1 MSGWLVGPIALAGVV
16 VLERLGHK
24 LTGSR
29 AKGWI
34 GSYLILGL
42 VALAVGPQI
51 STSGIFDWRVL
62 VGVALA
68 LGGYRVGR
76 LILGDRPDRPPSES
90 RNLELVA
97 LAGVVAPV
105 EELLWG
111 AVVGPE
117 LGIPATAAL
126 FAVKHPLVDGRWR
139 RVLGLLLFW
148 IGLSLVRAYSW
159 PLALALHIGANAGG
173 VLIGHRQNL
182 DQF

>member
-1 MSGWLVGPIALAGVV
+1 MSTWLVGPVALAGVV
-16 VLERLGHK
+16 VLERLGTK

-34 GSYLILGL
+34 GSYLLIGSA
-42 VALAVGPQI
+42 ALIVGPEI
-51 STSGIFDWRVL
+51 PTPNALDWRVA

-68 LGGYRVGR
+68 LGGYQVGR
-76 LILGDRPDRPPSES
+76 LVLGDRPDRPPSES
-90 RNLELVA
+90 KTLELVA

-117 LGIPATAAL
+117 IGFLATAGFFAL
-126 FAVKHPLVDGRWR
+126 KHPLVDGRWR
-139 RVLGLLLFW
+139 RVLGLFLFW
-148 IGLSLVRAYSW
+148 TGLSLVRAYSW
-159 PLALALHIGANAGG
+159 PLALALHMAANAGG
-173 VLIGHRQNL
+173 VILGHRQNL

>member
-1 MSGWLVGPIALAGVV
+1 MSPWLVGPVALVGVV
-16 VLERLGHK
+16 VLERLGRK

-34 GSYLILGL
+34 ASYVLIG
-42 VALAVGPQI
+42 VAALLVGPLTMK
-51 STSGIFDWRVL
+51 SSVLDWWVAI
-62 VGVALA
+62 GVALA
-68 LGGYRVGR
+68 LGGYQLGR
-76 LILGDRPDRPPSES
+76 LVLGDRPNRPPSES
-90 RNLELVA
+90 RNLELLA

-117 LGIPATAAL
+117 IGLLATAGF

-139 RVLGLLLFW
+139 RILGLFLFW

>member
-1 MSGWLVGPIALAGVV
+1 MSSWLVGPVALAGVV
-16 VLERLGHK
+16 VLERLGKK

-34 GSYLILGL
+34 GSYLLIGLSALILGPEMSTYD
-42 VALAVGPQI
+42 AL
-51 STSGIFDWRVL
+51 DWRVA

-68 LGGYRVGR
+68 LAGYQVGR
-76 LILGDRPDRPPSES
+76 LVLGDRPDRPPTES
-90 RNLELVA
+90 RALELVA

-117 LGIPATAAL
+117 IGFLATAGL
-126 FAVKHPLVDGRWR
+126 FAIKHPLVDGRWR
-139 RVLGLLLFW
+139 RVLGLFLFW
-148 IGLSLVRAYSW
+148 IGLSLVRMHSW
-159 PLALALHIGANAGG
+159 PLALVLHVAANAGG
-173 VLIGHRQNL
+173 VIIGHRQNL

>member
-1 MSGWLVGPIALAGVV
+1 MSSWIVGPVALVGVV
-16 VLERLGHK
+16 VLERLGTK

-34 GSYLILGL
+34 ASYLLIGL
-42 VALAVGPQI
+42 AALALGPQI
-51 STSGIFDWRVL
+51 PTRTTLDWRMG

-68 LGGYRVGR
+68 LGGYQVGR
-76 LILGDRPDRPPSES
+76 LALGDRPDRPLSES
-90 RNLELVA
+90 KTLELVA

-117 LGIPATAAL
+117 IGFLATAGL
-126 FAVKHPLVDGRWR
+126 FAVKHPLVDGRWQ

-148 IGLSLVRAYSW
+148 VGLSLVRAYSW
-159 PLALALHIGANAGG
+159 PLALVLHMAANAGG
-173 VLIGHRQNL
+173 VVIGHSQNL

>member
-1 MSGWLVGPIALAGVV
+1 MSSWLVGPVALVGVV
-16 VLERLGHK
+16 VLERLGNK

-34 GSYLILGL
+34 GSYLLVGL
-42 VALAVGPQI
+42 AALALGPQV
-51 STSGIFDWRVL
+51 SASNRFDWRVL

-68 LGGYRVGR
+68 VGGYQLGR
-76 LILGDRPDRPPSES
+76 LVLGDRPDRPPSES
-90 RNLELVA
+90 KTVELMA

-117 LGIPATAAL
+117 IGFVATAGV

-139 RVLGLLLFW
+139 RVLGLFLFW

-159 PLALALHIGANAGG
+159 PMALVLHVAANAGG